1 MHLVNKKSCP
11 CCSTYVTADKIHPNF
26 LLHKVIHKLSQANL
40 GAKADPSERV
50 VQLLTADNSRLKLG
64 EVNKLLQ
71 VLWERKV
78 CLEQQDAESNLQLL
92 LHFLRHS
99 RQQKSRQLIDLQ
111 SELQLLESD
120 IKQVA
125 SRQLDSKDAS
135 QHGQAHQQLP
145 SQQPGTQLLQ
155 KRLQEAMSTVSV
167 AAKQSAERSKA
178 SEAEGQ
184 SRPSL
189 PAQPTPAVHVRQSA
203 MLAPNAHSSA
213 VQQASGA
220 PFQHQPAPAGLTLLS
235 APSAA
240 AVSAQHASEQPGI
253 MLAQPGNSQLP
264 AFPSSSQ
271 LLETSNHQLA
281 AAAAL
286 DAARSLQP
294 QLTRASNGYLMIA
307 HPYQPPLALPQQQPP
322 ATAAGPSSAAP
333 GTSTSAAAAATA
345 FAPVASNAV
354 PPVPLPTQ
362 MDRQHSMHIHPRHLA
377 FQHFHQQ
384 QAALQQRQQPTG
396 QGSGVAGS
404 GAVAACGGPLGDSPS
419 QAATQE
425 AAVRSRRRRV
435 LSQFDDLQ
443 QCYLRLRKAGKTAAP
458 HLVPAGPSKH
468 PTQCPA
474 AEDEPSVKRI
484 KHEQPSQPHAQPP
497 ADSPAGPDPL
507 SSDGAA
513 EVTPADAPSSSVHPQ
528 VNGSSQADA
537 REPEGMEAE
546 EAQETE
552 SAEALV
558 AQKGSVTGPADE
570 EGLAEFSRML
580 SVFTHCGRLKVIAQL
595 LRPSNQH
602 SSSIL
607 SSIEFDRDSEV
618 FATAGVSKRISLYE
632 YSAIMAN
639 PAAETHCPSQE
650 LVTRSKLSCL
660 SWNKYLKTY
669 LASSD
674 YEGVVHVWNIAT
686 GQNVAEY
693 EAHEKRIWSVDFCHT
708 DPMLLMSGSD
718 DGMVKIWSTNQA
730 NNVAEIDIK
739 ANVCCAKY
747 NPESMYEIAVGAA
760 DHTVLT
766 YDLRKSDKAVH
777 IYKGHRKAVSYVR
790 YLNGR
795 ELVSASTDSTLRL
808 WDTTA
813 CTASRV
819 FNGHNN
825 EKNFV
830 GLSVDNDLI
839 ACGSETNEVYVYYK
853 AMTKPVCR
861 RFFSTAAEV
870 ASNSHNQDPSQFI
883 SAVCWKPHSQ
893 ILLSANSQ
901 GTIKM
906 MQLTS

>member
-1 MHLVNKKSCP
+1 MHSALSLLGARDLPRDIRTEDSLRSCGRLQLASNRALVHEFWHGFKIVYLVGSEMSAAAQQQVNQVDHNASWRVAAAELMGLAEDDFSCPICMSMIRDPFVTDCGHTFCFQCISMHLVNKKSCP

-26 LLHKVIHKLSQANL
+26 LLHKVIHKVSQANL

-50 VQLLTADNSRLKLG
+50 VQLLTADNSRFKLG

-71 VLWERKV
+71 VLWERKL

-99 RQQKSRQLIDLQ
+99 KQQKSRQLIDLQ

-145 SQQPGTQLLQ
+145 SRQPSTQLLQ

-167 AAKQSAERSKA
+167 AAKQSAESSKA

-189 PAQPTPAVHVRQSA
+189 PAQSAPAVHGWHSCQPRQQQLSVRSMHQDS
-203 MLAPNAHSSA
+203 
-213 VQQASGA
+213 QAS
-220 PFQHQPAPAGLTLLS
+220 FLLS
-235 APSAA
+235 
-240 AVSAQHASEQPGI
+240 
-253 MLAQPGNSQLP
+253 L
-264 AFPSSSQ
+264 
-271 LLETSNHQLA
+271 
-281 AAAAL
+281 
-286 DAARSLQP
+286 
-294 QLTRASNGYLMIA
+294 
-307 HPYQPPLALPQQQPP
+307 
-322 ATAAGPSSAAP
+322 
-333 GTSTSAAAAATA
+333 
-345 FAPVASNAV
+345 
-354 PPVPLPTQ
+354 
-362 MDRQHSMHIHPRHLA
+362 
-377 FQHFHQQ
+377 HFHQQ

-396 QGSGVAGS
+396 QGLGGAGS
-404 GAVAACGGPLGDSPS
+404 GAAAASGGPLGDPPC

-468 PTQCPA
+468 ATQCPA

-484 KHEQPSQPHAQPP
+484 KHEQPSQAQAQAHAEPP
-497 ADSPAGPDPL
+497 ADSTAGPDPL
-507 SSDGAA
+507 SSGGAA
-513 EVTPADAPSSSVHPQ
+513 EVTPADTPSSSVHPQ
-528 VNGSSQADA
+528 VNGISKADS
-537 REPEGMEAE
+537 REPEGMEAA
-546 EAQETE
+546 EARETE
-552 SAEALV
+552 AAETLV

-674 YEGVVHVWNIAT
+674 YEGVVHTWDIAT

-718 DGMVKIWSTNQA
+718 DGMIWSTNQA
-730 NNVAEIDIK
+730 NSVAEIDIK

-777 IYKGHRKAVSYVR
+777 TYKGHRKAVSYVR

-808 WDTTA
+808 WDTKA

-830 GLSVDNDLI
+830 GMSVDNDFI

-853 AMTKPVCR
+853 AMTKPVCC

-901 GTIKM
+901 GTIKL